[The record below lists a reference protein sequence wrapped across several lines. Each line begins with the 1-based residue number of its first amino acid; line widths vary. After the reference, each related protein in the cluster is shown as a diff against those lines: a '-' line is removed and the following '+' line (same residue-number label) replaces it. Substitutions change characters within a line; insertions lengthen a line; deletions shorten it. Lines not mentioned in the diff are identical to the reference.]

1 MSRNS
6 RLQKRINEAY
16 AKGYAAGLKET
27 AHLSEQFEGSQ
38 GGGGETQIIGTM
50 RGGGAIDFND
60 YTYLLSLLSDLGG
73 DYLALQNVTVR
84 QGTPGILVLP
94 SGVFINVTQGSSPFV
109 IVNRR
114 NPPGFEFNFDALGQY
129 FGIPNPVY
137 QQPEPPLP
145 PRSMRPGTNFA
156 RPSRQAPR
164 PGIQGPGGG
173 FGGGYGGGMQ
183 PPMPPVR

>member
-1 MSRNS
+1 MSRDN

-16 AKGYAAGLKET
+16 AKGYAAGLEET
-27 AHLSEQFEGSQ
+27 AHLSEQFEGE
-38 GGGGETQIIGTM
+38 ETQIIGTM

-60 YTYLLSLLSDLGG
+60 YTYLLSLLSNLGG
-73 DYLALQNVTVR
+73 DYFNLLTVTER
-84 QGTPGILVLP
+84 QGTPGVLVLP

-129 FGIPNPVY
+129 FGVPNPGG
-137 QQPEPPLP
+137 QRPEPPLP

-156 RPSRQAPR
+156 RPSRQANR
-164 PGIQGPGGG
+164 PGIQQAPGGG
-173 FGGGYGGGMQ
+173 FGGGMQ